1 MWNEDEDE
9 EEDATFAYNRSI
21 TGGGRAY
28 RGLQGWVGLN
38 DSAPEH
44 LSALRFLPRFLS

>member
-1 MWNEDEDE
+1 MLPLHTTE
-9 EEDATFAYNRSI
+9 ALR
-21 TGGGRAY
+21 GGRAY
-28 RGLQGWVGLN
+28 RGLQGWVSLN